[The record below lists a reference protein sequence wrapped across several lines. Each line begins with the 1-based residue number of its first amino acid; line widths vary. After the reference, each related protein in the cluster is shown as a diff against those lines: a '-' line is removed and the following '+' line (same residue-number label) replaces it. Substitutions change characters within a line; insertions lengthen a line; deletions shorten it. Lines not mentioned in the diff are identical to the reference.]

1 MADQDPLKAAAAR
14 AALELVA
21 DGMLLGLGTGST
33 AAIFIDLL
41 GERLRSG
48 LQVTAIAT
56 SRRSREQAAAL
67 GIPVVDDLPGP
78 IDLAVDGADE
88 IDPDRNLLKGRG
100 GALVREKLVA
110 VAARRFVVI
119 ADESKLVPR
128 LGVGVLPVE
137 VLPFL
142 WRETARRLE
151 AVAPLTWTLRGG
163 VEAPFV
169 SDNGN
174 LVLDLT
180 LPGGV
185 ADPVALGAQ
194 LKGVTGVV
202 EHGIFAGLATACLVA
217 GGGGVE
223 VMGSPEGA
231 R

>member
-1 MADQDPLKAAAAR
+1 LADQDALKAAAAR
-14 AALELVA
+14 AAMELVA

-41 GERLRSG
+41 GERVRAGLRI
-48 LQVTAIAT
+48 TAIAT
-56 SRRSREQAAAL
+56 SRHSQEQAAAL
-67 GIPVVDDLPGP
+67 GIPVVDELPGP
-78 IDLAVDGADE
+78 VDLAVDGADE
-88 IDPDRNLLKGRG
+88 IDPAMNLLKGRG

-128 LGVGVLPVE
+128 LGVGVVPVE
-137 VLPFL
+137 LVPFL
-142 WRETARRLE
+142 WRDTARRLE
-151 AVAPLTWTLRGG
+151 ALAPMSWTLRGG
-163 VEAPFV
+163 PESPFV

-174 LVLDLT
+174 PVVDLS

-185 ADPVALGAQ
+185 TDPVALGAQ
-194 LKGVTGVV
+194 LKGVTGIV

-217 GGGGVE
+217 REGGVK